1 MSSLLEKLKAAKEK
15 FSGKAPALPEEK
27 AVLGDGMMKKEVKK
41 IKGAVDKRKAA
52 IDDIMK
58 SM

>member
-15 FSGKAPALPEEK
+15 FAGKAPALPEEK

>member
-15 FSGKAPALPEEK
+15 FAGKAPALPEEK
-27 AVLGDGMMKKEVKK
+27 AVLGDGIMKKEVKK
-41 IKGAVDKRKAA
+41 IKSAADKRQEA
-52 IDDIMK
+52 INDIMK

>member
-15 FSGKAPALPEEK
+15 FAGKAPALPEEK

-41 IKGAVDKRKAA
+41 MKGAVDKRKAA

>member
-1 MSSLLEKLKAAKEK
+1 MGSLRARLEELKSK
-15 FSGKAPALPEEK
+15 FAGKAPALPEEK
-27 AVLGDGMMKKEVKK
+27 AVLGKGMMKKEMDKTK
-41 IKGAVDKRKAA
+41 SAIKNRQAA

>member
-15 FSGKAPALPEEK
+15 FAGKAPALPEEK

-41 IKGAVDKRKAA
+41 IKGAVDKRQEA
-52 IDDIMK
+52 INDIMK

>member
-15 FSGKAPALPEEK
+15 FAGKAPALPEEK
-27 AVLGDGMMKKEVKK
+27 AVLGEGMMKKEVKK
-41 IKGAVDKRKAA
+41 TKNAIKNRQAA